1 MYQGLETRRS
11 RALAPVITSL
21 CLCRSSRVRVVV
33 SAVAVGAGGAGGAG
47 GMGVFRGWPFVV
59 VVVEVTVK

>member
-21 CLCRSSRVRVVV
+21 CLCRSSRVCVVV
-33 SAVAVGAGGAGGAG
+33 SAIAVGAGGAGGV
-47 GMGVFRGWPFVV
+47 GVFRGWPFVI